1 MHRPEVLILDEPTGG
16 LDPLDQNEFRALTR
30 ETAADGRTVFL
41 SSHSLDEVQ
50 HIADRVGIIRER
62 RLIDVDSV
70 GSLRERSLRHI
81 TITFAERVD
90 PGRSP
95 RSTACASR
103 APRTPSSGCRRPSPR
118 WTGSSRPPRGTG
130 SSTSSRSRPTS
141 RRSSSSSTG
150 RTMEAVELLNR
161 GLRDRTRAL
170 IGWCVGVAAYIALIA
185 AIFPSIEG
193 SANLDELVQNYP
205 EALKSLFGFS
215 GNLTSGP
222 GFIDTELFNL
232 MLPLLAIVLAISS
245 GTRTLAGEEEAGRLE
260 LPFAYP
266 VRRRDGVV
274 AKGLAVGLEVA
285 IFAPSCSS
293 RSRCGPG
300 VRARPSSRSPGGG
313 VIGLGLLAV
322 LHGWLSLAVGA
333 AHPSRALAIAVPAA
347 FAAFSFLVNGLHELA
362 SWLDPFRF
370 LSSFWWIGQSP
381 LSEGVRPVGLLVVGL
396 ASVLL
401 LAAAALLIE
410 RRDLQVP

>member
-1 MHRPEVLILDEPTGG
+1 
-16 LDPLDQNEFRALTR
+16 
-30 ETAADGRTVFL
+30 
-41 SSHSLDEVQ
+41 
-50 HIADRVGIIRER
+50 
-62 RLIDVDSV
+62 
-70 GSLRERSLRHI
+70 
-81 TITFAERVD
+81 
-90 PGRSP
+90 
-95 RSTACASR
+95 
-103 APRTPSSGCRRPSPR
+103 
-118 WTGSSRPPRGTG
+118 
-130 SSTSSRSRPTS
+130 
-141 RRSSSSSTG
+141 
-150 RTMEAVELLNR
+150 MEAIEFLNR

-193 SANLDELVQNYP
+193 SANFDELVQNYP

-232 MLPLLAIVLAISS
+232 MLPLLAIALAISL
-245 GTRTLAGEEEAGRLE
+245 GTRTLAAEEEAGRLE

-274 AKGLAVGLEVA
+274 AKGLAVGVEVA
-285 IFAPSCSS
+285 IFSAVVFLALALLDPVFGLDLPFG
-293 RSRCGPG
+293 RLAAA
-300 VRARPSSRSPGGG
+300 V
-313 VIGLGLLAV
+313 VGLGLLAV
-322 LHGWLSLAVGA
+322 LHGWLSLTVGA

-347 FAAFSFLVNGLHELA
+347 FAAFSFLVNGLHQLA

-370 LSSFWWIGQSP
+370 VSSFWWIGQSP
-381 LSEGVRPVGLLVVGL
+381 LSDGVRLVGLLVVGL
-396 ASVLL
+396 AAVLL

>member
-1 MHRPEVLILDEPTGG
+1 
-16 LDPLDQNEFRALTR
+16 
-30 ETAADGRTVFL
+30 
-41 SSHSLDEVQ
+41 
-50 HIADRVGIIRER
+50 
-62 RLIDVDSV
+62 
-70 GSLRERSLRHI
+70 
-81 TITFAERVD
+81 
-90 PGRSP
+90 
-95 RSTACASR
+95 
-103 APRTPSSGCRRPSPR
+103 
-118 WTGSSRPPRGTG
+118 
-130 SSTSSRSRPTS
+130 
-141 RRSSSSSTG
+141 
-150 RTMEAVELLNR
+150 MEAIEFLNR

-193 SANLDELVQNYP
+193 SANFDELVQNYP

-232 MLPLLAIVLAISS
+232 MLPLLAIALAISL
-245 GTRTLAGEEEAGRLE
+245 GTRTLAAEEEAGRLE

-274 AKGLAVGLEVA
+274 AKGLAVGVEVA
-285 IFAPSCSS
+285 IFSAVVFLALALLDPVFGLDLPFG
-293 RSRCGPG
+293 RL
-300 VRARPSSRSPGGG
+300 AAA

-322 LHGWLSLAVGA
+322 LHGWLSLTVGA

-347 FAAFSFLVNGLHELA
+347 FAAFSFLVNGLHQLA

-381 LSEGVRPVGLLVVGL
+381 LSDGVRLVGLLVVGL
-396 ASVLL
+396 AAALL

>member
-1 MHRPEVLILDEPTGG
+1 
-16 LDPLDQNEFRALTR
+16 
-30 ETAADGRTVFL
+30 
-41 SSHSLDEVQ
+41 
-50 HIADRVGIIRER
+50 
-62 RLIDVDSV
+62 
-70 GSLRERSLRHI
+70 
-81 TITFAERVD
+81 
-90 PGRSP
+90 
-95 RSTACASR
+95 
-103 APRTPSSGCRRPSPR
+103 
-118 WTGSSRPPRGTG
+118 
-130 SSTSSRSRPTS
+130 
-141 RRSSSSSTG
+141 
-150 RTMEAVELLNR
+150 MEAIEFLNR

-193 SANLDELVQNYP
+193 SANFDELVQNYP

-232 MLPLLAIVLAISS
+232 MLPLLAIALAISL
-245 GTRTLAGEEEAGRLE
+245 GTRTLAAEEEAGRLE

-274 AKGLAVGLEVA
+274 AKGLAVGVEVA
-285 IFAPSCSS
+285 IFSAVVFLALALLDPVFGLDLPFS
-293 RSRCGPG
+293 RL
-300 VRARPSSRSPGGG
+300 AAA

-322 LHGWLSLAVGA
+322 LHGWLSLTVGA

-347 FAAFSFLVNGLHELA
+347 FAAFSFLVNGLHQLA

-381 LSEGVRPVGLLVVGL
+381 LSDGVRLVGLLVVGL
-396 ASVLL
+396 AAVLL

-410 RRDLQVP
+410 RRDLEVP

>member
-1 MHRPEVLILDEPTGG
+1 
-16 LDPLDQNEFRALTR
+16 
-30 ETAADGRTVFL
+30 
-41 SSHSLDEVQ
+41 
-50 HIADRVGIIRER
+50 
-62 RLIDVDSV
+62 
-70 GSLRERSLRHI
+70 
-81 TITFAERVD
+81 
-90 PGRSP
+90 
-95 RSTACASR
+95 
-103 APRTPSSGCRRPSPR
+103 
-118 WTGSSRPPRGTG
+118 
-130 SSTSSRSRPTS
+130 
-141 RRSSSSSTG
+141 
-150 RTMEAVELLNR
+150 MEAIEFLNR

-193 SANLDELVQNYP
+193 SANFDELVQNYP

-232 MLPLLAIVLAISS
+232 MLPLLAIALAISL
-245 GTRTLAGEEEAGRLE
+245 GTRTLAAEEEAGRLE

-274 AKGLAVGLEVA
+274 AKGLAVGVEVA
-285 IFAPSCSS
+285 IFAAVVFLALALLDPVFGLDLPFG
-293 RSRCGPG
+293 RL
-300 VRARPSSRSPGGG
+300 AAA

-322 LHGWLSLAVGA
+322 LHGWLSLTVGA

-347 FAAFSFLVNGLHELA
+347 FAAFSFLVNGLHQLA

-381 LSEGVRPVGLLVVGL
+381 LSDGVRLVGLLVVGL
-396 ASVLL
+396 AAVLL

>member
-1 MHRPEVLILDEPTGG
+1 
-16 LDPLDQNEFRALTR
+16 
-30 ETAADGRTVFL
+30 
-41 SSHSLDEVQ
+41 
-50 HIADRVGIIRER
+50 
-62 RLIDVDSV
+62 
-70 GSLRERSLRHI
+70 
-81 TITFAERVD
+81 
-90 PGRSP
+90 
-95 RSTACASR
+95 
-103 APRTPSSGCRRPSPR
+103 
-118 WTGSSRPPRGTG
+118 
-130 SSTSSRSRPTS
+130 
-141 RRSSSSSTG
+141 
-150 RTMEAVELLNR
+150 MEAIEFLNR

-193 SANLDELVQNYP
+193 SANFDELVQNYP

-232 MLPLLAIVLAISS
+232 MLPLLAIALAISL
-245 GTRTLAGEEEAGRLE
+245 GTRTLAAEEEAGRLE

-274 AKGLAVGLEVA
+274 AKGLAVGIEVA
-285 IFAPSCSS
+285 IFSAVVFLALALLDPVFGLDLPFG
-293 RSRCGPG
+293 RL
-300 VRARPSSRSPGGG
+300 AAA

-322 LHGWLSLAVGA
+322 LHGWLSLTVGA

-347 FAAFSFLVNGLHELA
+347 FAAFSFLVNGLHQLA

-381 LSEGVRPVGLLVVGL
+381 LSDGVRLVGLLVVGL
-396 ASVLL
+396 AAVLL

>member
-1 MHRPEVLILDEPTGG
+1 
-16 LDPLDQNEFRALTR
+16 
-30 ETAADGRTVFL
+30 
-41 SSHSLDEVQ
+41 
-50 HIADRVGIIRER
+50 
-62 RLIDVDSV
+62 
-70 GSLRERSLRHI
+70 
-81 TITFAERVD
+81 
-90 PGRSP
+90 
-95 RSTACASR
+95 
-103 APRTPSSGCRRPSPR
+103 
-118 WTGSSRPPRGTG
+118 
-130 SSTSSRSRPTS
+130 
-141 RRSSSSSTG
+141 
-150 RTMEAVELLNR
+150 MEAIEFLNR

-193 SANLDELVQNYP
+193 SANFDELVQNYP

-232 MLPLLAIVLAISS
+232 MLPLLAIALAISL
-245 GTRTLAGEEEAGRLE
+245 GTRTLAAEEEAGRLE

-274 AKGLAVGLEVA
+274 AKGLAVGVEVA
-285 IFAPSCSS
+285 IFSAVVFLALALLDPVFGLDLPFG
-293 RSRCGPG
+293 RL
-300 VRARPSSRSPGGG
+300 AAA

-322 LHGWLSLAVGA
+322 LHGWLSLTVGA

-347 FAAFSFLVNGLHELA
+347 FAAFSFLVNGLHQLA

-381 LSEGVRPVGLLVVGL
+381 LSDGVRLVGLLVVGL
-396 ASVLL
+396 AAALL

-410 RRDLQVP
+410 RRDLEVP

>member
-1 MHRPEVLILDEPTGG
+1 
-16 LDPLDQNEFRALTR
+16 
-30 ETAADGRTVFL
+30 
-41 SSHSLDEVQ
+41 
-50 HIADRVGIIRER
+50 
-62 RLIDVDSV
+62 
-70 GSLRERSLRHI
+70 
-81 TITFAERVD
+81 
-90 PGRSP
+90 
-95 RSTACASR
+95 
-103 APRTPSSGCRRPSPR
+103 
-118 WTGSSRPPRGTG
+118 
-130 SSTSSRSRPTS
+130 
-141 RRSSSSSTG
+141 
-150 RTMEAVELLNR
+150 MEAIEFLNR

-193 SANLDELVQNYP
+193 SANFDELVQNYP

-232 MLPLLAIVLAISS
+232 MLPLLAIALAISL
-245 GTRTLAGEEEAGRLE
+245 GTRTLAAEEEGGRLE

-274 AKGLAVGLEVA
+274 AKGLAVGVEVA
-285 IFAPSCSS
+285 IFSAVVFLALALLDPVFGLDLPFG
-293 RSRCGPG
+293 RL
-300 VRARPSSRSPGGG
+300 AAA

-322 LHGWLSLAVGA
+322 LHGWLSLTVGA

-347 FAAFSFLVNGLHELA
+347 FAAFSFLVNGLHQLA

-381 LSEGVRPVGLLVVGL
+381 LSDGVRLVGLLVVGL
-396 ASVLL
+396 AAALL

-410 RRDLQVP
+410 RRDLEVP

>member
-1 MHRPEVLILDEPTGG
+1 
-16 LDPLDQNEFRALTR
+16 
-30 ETAADGRTVFL
+30 
-41 SSHSLDEVQ
+41 
-50 HIADRVGIIRER
+50 
-62 RLIDVDSV
+62 
-70 GSLRERSLRHI
+70 
-81 TITFAERVD
+81 
-90 PGRSP
+90 
-95 RSTACASR
+95 
-103 APRTPSSGCRRPSPR
+103 
-118 WTGSSRPPRGTG
+118 
-130 SSTSSRSRPTS
+130 
-141 RRSSSSSTG
+141 
-150 RTMEAVELLNR
+150 MEAIEFLNR

-193 SANLDELVQNYP
+193 SANFDELVQNYP

-232 MLPLLAIVLAISS
+232 MLPLLAIALAISL
-245 GTRTLAGEEEAGRLE
+245 GTRTLAAEEEAGRLE

-274 AKGLAVGLEVA
+274 AKGLAVGVEVA
-285 IFAPSCSS
+285 IFSAVVFVALALLDPVFGLDLPFG
-293 RSRCGPG
+293 RL
-300 VRARPSSRSPGGG
+300 AAA

-322 LHGWLSLAVGA
+322 LHGWLSLTVGA

-347 FAAFSFLVNGLHELA
+347 FAAFSFLVNGLHQLA

-381 LSEGVRPVGLLVVGL
+381 LSDGVRLVGLLVVGL
-396 ASVLL
+396 AAVLL

>member
-1 MHRPEVLILDEPTGG
+1 
-16 LDPLDQNEFRALTR
+16 
-30 ETAADGRTVFL
+30 
-41 SSHSLDEVQ
+41 
-50 HIADRVGIIRER
+50 
-62 RLIDVDSV
+62 
-70 GSLRERSLRHI
+70 
-81 TITFAERVD
+81 
-90 PGRSP
+90 
-95 RSTACASR
+95 
-103 APRTPSSGCRRPSPR
+103 
-118 WTGSSRPPRGTG
+118 
-130 SSTSSRSRPTS
+130 
-141 RRSSSSSTG
+141 
-150 RTMEAVELLNR
+150 MEAIEFLNR

-193 SANLDELVQNYP
+193 SANFDELVQNYP

-232 MLPLLAIVLAISS
+232 MLPLLAIALAISL
-245 GTRTLAGEEEAGRLE
+245 GTRTLAAEEEAGRLE

-274 AKGLAVGLEVA
+274 AKGLAVGVEVA
-285 IFAPSCSS
+285 IFSAVVFLALALLDPVFGLDLPFG
-293 RSRCGPG
+293 RL
-300 VRARPSSRSPGGG
+300 AAA

-322 LHGWLSLAVGA
+322 LHGWLSLTVGA

-347 FAAFSFLVNGLHELA
+347 FAAFSFLVNGLHQLA

-381 LSEGVRPVGLLVVGL
+381 LSDGVRLVGLLVVGL
-396 ASVLL
+396 AAVLL